1 MPAFDNS
8 YYTNKQLFEMR
19 ENTIQQ
25 IERYKRGLA
34 EIEDELVKRGFTDV
48 G

>member
-8 YYTNKQLFEMR
+8 YYNNRELLEIR

-34 EIEDELVKRGFTDV
+34 EIEAEIVRRGLK
-48 G
+48 